1 MTQHDLDD
9 LSQILGAYLHQ
20 DWADEFDSDE
30 SALRS
35 ALDSEPKDKIAAA
48 RRALDRLLASQFT
61 EAELREEL
69 VVRLGCYFDPSS
81 KGMTYR
87 QWLARVSQLL
97 SQS

>member
-20 DWADEFDSDE
+20 DWADEFDSDD

-35 ALDSEPKDKIAAA
+35 AVGAEPKEKIAAA
-48 RRALDRLLASQFT
+48 RRAVDRLLASQLT
-61 EAELREEL
+61 DTELRDEL
-69 VVRLGCYFDPSS
+69 TDRLGCYFDPGS
-81 KGMTYR
+81 KGMTYQ